1 MPAFRIHRIKES
13 AFQHFR
19 WAPHAAG
26 AAQVKPRDYAPD
38 GEIEATDVYAAWSSL
53 KGGETALRIG
63 DLLESV
69 DGRLHICKYVGI
81 EEAHWVVPEP
91 KAGPEGPVAPP
102 EEVHG
107 SAPTP

>member
-1 MPAFRIHRIKES
+1 MPAFRIHRIRES

-26 AAQVKPRDYAPD
+26 AAQVRPRDY
-38 GEIEATDVYAAWSSL
+38 EAGAEVEAADVYAAWTAL
-53 KGGETALRIG
+53 KGSETALRIG

-69 DGRLHICKYVGI
+69 DGRLYICKYVGI

-91 KAGPEGPVAPP
+91 KAGPEGTVRPPDEVRGSTPAP
-102 EEVHG
+102 
-107 SAPTP
+107 

>member
-26 AAQVKPRDYAPD
+26 AAQVKPREYEPA
-38 GEIEATDVYAAWSSL
+38 GEVEAADVYAAWSAL
-53 KGGETALRIG
+53 KGSETALRIG

-69 DGRLHICKYVGI
+69 DGRLYICKYVGI

-91 KAGPEGPVAPP
+91 KAIPEGPTPPP
-102 EEVHG
+102 EEARG
-107 SAPTP
+107 SAPAP